1 MAKEDGRA
9 DGGWGYGFNKFIG
22 TRLSDRVAM
31 RSKKY
36 LWLLSPN
43 YLNISRNILHAL
55 YVNVYP

>member
-1 MAKEDGRA
+1 MAFTSQINSITVNCYIEHSGVAKEDGRA

-36 LWLLSPN
+36 L
-43 YLNISRNILHAL
+43 
-55 YVNVYP
+55 